1 MERFVTNS
9 SRGPALAL
17 NGAASWR
24 WYLHYLRD
32 PLDFF
37 ATVQRQYGQMAVLGN
52 PIPFVQTDRRF
63 IVTVGSQINRIVL
76 GRTDVFRPGGQVL
89 RGPRNSAHHR
99 IRQGLFSMYG
109 AHQTADRRMMQPPFA
124 KPMMA
129 TYVNAMSRLIDSVI
143 DRWRDLERVDMYE
156 EMRTLSNWVAAH
168 LLFGSDDFRAS
179 RRFGEMIEQWLLL
192 DSAARSRLSIINLPG
207 TTFSRLLRKAE
218 DVERMMKA
226 EIARKRDTAAANSD
240 VLSILIDVS
249 NRDPAALPEWRL
261 IAHAVILYA
270 ASFETTANALA
281 WTLFLIAQHPGVAAE
296 LHDEIDRAMTNWPPD
311 YKALDEL
318 PLLDGVIKE
327 SMRLLPPV
335 AYTFRTPMQGIEI
348 DGLELGIKD
357 KILLVHYLTHRDP
370 AVFPDANRFDPK
382 RWFAAKPDPYEYV
395 AFSAGPRLCLG
406 VSFAQLE
413 LKMTIARVMQR
424 FRLTVA
430 PDARIDAGVQL
441 TLRPLNGLPMIVAPQ
456 DRNFTAAKIT
466 GNIHRAVDFDE
477 RAA

>member
-1 MERFVTNS
+1 
-9 SRGPALAL
+9 
-17 NGAASWR
+17 
-24 WYLHYLRD
+24 
-32 PLDFF
+32 
-37 ATVQRQYGQMAVLGN
+37 
-52 PIPFVQTDRRF
+52 
-63 IVTVGSQINRIVL
+63 
-76 GRTDVFRPGGQVL
+76 
-89 RGPRNSAHHR
+89 
-99 IRQGLFSMYG
+99 
-109 AHQTADRRMMQPPFA
+109 MMQPPFA

-129 TYVNAMSRLIDSVI
+129 TYVEAMAQLIDTVI

-179 RRFGEMIEQWLLL
+179 RRFGETIEQWLLL
-192 DSAARSRLSIINLPG
+192 DSAARSRLSIIDLPG

-240 VLSILIDVS
+240 VLSILIAIS
-249 NRDPAALPEWRL
+249 SRDPDALPEWRL

-281 WTLFLIAQHPGVAAE
+281 WTLFLVAQHPDIAAE

-311 YKALDEL
+311 YRALDEL

-335 AYTFRTPMQGIEI
+335 AYTFRTPMQEVEI
-348 DGLELGIKD
+348 DGLKLGIKD

-370 AVFPDANRFDPK
+370 AVFPNPNRFEPK

-406 VSFAQLE
+406 ISFAQLE
-413 LKMTIARVMQR
+413 LKMTIARVLQR
-424 FRLTVA
+424 FRLAVV
-430 PDARIDAGVQL
+430 PGARIDAGVQL
-441 TLRPLNGLPMIVAPQ
+441 TLRPLNGLPMIVGPQ
-456 DRNFTAAKIT
+456 DRNFAAARIA
-466 GNIHRAVDFDE
+466 GNIHRIVDFNE
-477 RAA
+477 PPA